1 MDERTLAVA
10 YQGGETRELEVVGE
24 VEEGVWA
31 KNGWVECWTGE
42 DKE

>member
-24 VEEGVWA
+24 VEEGV
-31 KNGWVECWTGE
+31 
-42 DKE
+42 